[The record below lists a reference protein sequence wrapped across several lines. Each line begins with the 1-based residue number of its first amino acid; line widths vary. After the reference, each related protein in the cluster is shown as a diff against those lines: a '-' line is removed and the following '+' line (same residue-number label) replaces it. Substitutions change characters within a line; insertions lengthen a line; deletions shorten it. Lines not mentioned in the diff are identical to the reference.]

1 MQYNFRSKEENSV
14 DDDRP
19 MLLETVVAPPNGLIA
34 LIVGGIL
41 AAGLVIVLILIAYC
55 ARSPSK
61 RGVHHGQP
69 LRTSSFQRL
78 QSHPPSGPPSI
89 VFPPAP
95 TSTLPRNKV
104 DYAEP
109 EDMHRRIS
117 ELTVQRC
124 RLRLSSVMQEG
135 TFGWVYRGTYDC
147 QEVLVKSVAQNASPM
162 QVSIL
167 LQEGLSLYNVNH
179 PNILSVFGVSIE
191 DHTSPIL
198 LYSAPEGMRN
208 LKLFLQEPVSR
219 TLTTIQIVMMSSQ
232 LASAL
237 GHLHSNG
244 IIHRDIAA
252 RNCV

>member
-1 MQYNFRSKEENSV
+1 
-14 DDDRP
+14 
-19 MLLETVVAPPNGLIA
+19 MLLETVAAPPNGLIA

-41 AAGLVIVLILIAYC
+41 AAVLVVILILIAYC
-55 ARSPSK
+55 ARGPSK

-109 EDMHRRIS
+109 EDIHSRIS

-124 RLRLSSVMQEG
+124 RVRLSCLIQEG
-135 TFGWVYRGTYDC
+135 TFGRVYRGTYNDC
-147 QEVLVKSVAQNASPM
+147 QEVLVKTVAQHASQM
-162 QVSIL
+162 QVSL
-167 LQEGLSLYNVNH
+167 LVQEGMSMCNIKH
-179 PNILSVFGVSIE
+179 PNILSVLGVAIE
-191 DHTSPIL
+191 DHNTPYF

-237 GHLHSNG
+237 AQLHSNRFV
-244 IIHRDIAA
+244 HRDIAA